1 MIKNNAEDTKLM
13 TRATKRRKKE
23 DLRIT
28 FNRFLDEVFSAGPSF
43 SMQTLDRYAEA
54 AIAERERSHD
64 DRERMREVTPRRRE
78 EDSELS
84 DLVFTRV
91 EQAGRASSRDM
102 TERGLNAALE
112 LGEQMELSV
121 RDGREFNLRQWVR
134 S

>member
-1 MIKNNAEDTKLM
+1 M
-13 TRATKRRKKE
+13 TRATKQKKRE

-54 AIAERERSHD
+54 AVAERERVGEE
-64 DRERMREVTPRRRE
+64 RERMSEVTPRRRE
-78 EDSELS
+78 EGSELS
-84 DLVFTRV
+84 DLIFTRV
-91 EQAGRASSRDM
+91 EQTGRASRQDM

-134 S
+134 G

>member
-1 MIKNNAEDTKLM
+1 M
-13 TRATKRRKKE
+13 TRATTRKKGE

-54 AIAERERSHD
+54 AVAERERAHG
-64 DRERMREVTPRRRE
+64 ERMREVTPIRRE
-78 EDSELS
+78 EGSELS

-112 LGEQMELSV
+112 LGERMELSV
-121 RDGREFNLRQWVR
+121 RDSRQFSLREWVR

>member
-1 MIKNNAEDTKLM
+1 M
-13 TRATKRRKKE
+13 TRATKRKKRE

-54 AIAERERSHD
+54 AIARREQSH
-64 DRERMREVTPRRRE
+64 EEQMRDATPRRRE
-78 EDSELS
+78 EGSELS

-112 LGEQMELSV
+112 LGEQMELAV
-121 RDGREFNLRQWVR
+121 RDGREFSLRQWVR

>member
-1 MIKNNAEDTKLM
+1 M
-13 TRATKRRKKE
+13 TRATKQRKKG

-54 AIAERERSHD
+54 AIAERERAQHG
-64 DRERMREVTPRRRE
+64 ERMRDVTPIRRE

-121 RDGREFNLRQWVR
+121 RDGREFSLRQWVR